1 MQAWTRERNA
11 AASQQEQEEGAEV
24 VEENLTNAREICT
37 PDGKRRF
44 KWISKEKA
52 AIPGHVQPM
61 RVSLV
66 LNIPA
71 ENETLENEQGME
83 QPSEA
88 DRYEDAVNGS
98 QTEDSDAMY
107 EDPSEPLTEDGM
119 RDDLI
124 DEDLWVEFGGKDPEV
139 DIKTPATNMSSLSEG
154 MSPVISAPNEAAV
167 CMQASDAEKNDAV
180 ETFLKPAGLPDDS
193 SLEKSSMLPLV
204 KAEVGRDLVM
214 PWPQSLAAGSAGVVV
229 QGQEADDFNAPLFE
243 QAAFW

>member
-1 MQAWTRERNA
+1 
-11 AASQQEQEEGAEV
+11 
-24 VEENLTNAREICT
+24 
-37 PDGKRRF
+37 
-44 KWISKEKA
+44 
-52 AIPGHVQPM
+52 
-61 RVSLV
+61 
-66 LNIPA
+66 
-71 ENETLENEQGME
+71 ME

-214 PWPQSLAAGSAGVVV
+214 PWPQSLAAGSAGSLCRARRLTISTLLCSSKRLS
-229 QGQEADDFNAPLFE
+229 G
-243 QAAFW
+243 